1 MAELDGKVAIVT
13 GGGSGI
19 GAACAL
25 KLAGAG
31 AQVAVTDIDEA
42 GAKETVDA
50 IAKDGGQAWYLAHDV
65 TDEERWRAVID
76 EVMDKTG
83 RLDVLVNNAGIG
95 LLAAVTEMSLED
107 WRRQTAI
114 NIDGVFLGTKHAIPA
129 MNRGDGGSIV
139 MISSLAGLQG
149 SAGLTGYC
157 ATKGAVRLFAKAV
170 AIECAAAGHN
180 IRVNSVHPGIIDTP
194 IWTKFRPGAGGANAI
209 DAQVLGETAAPI
221 GRAGDPEEIAK
232 GVLFLASEQS
242 SYMTGAELVLDGGIF
257 AGRMPNRQMYSQ

>member
-1 MAELDGKVAIVT
+1 MAGLQGKVAIVT

-25 KLAGAG
+25 KLAEAG
-31 AQVAVTDIDEA
+31 AHVAVTDIDADSGERVVGAIGSA
-42 GAKETVDA
+42 G
-50 IAKDGGQAWYLAHDV
+50 GRAWFLAHDV
-65 TDEERWRAVID
+65 TDEERWRAVIAD
-76 EVMDKTG
+76 VLDRTG

-95 LLAAVTEMSLED
+95 LIAAVTEMSLED

-129 MNRGDGGSIV
+129 MRQGGGGSIV

-149 SAGLTGYC
+149 AAGLTGYC

-194 IWTKFRPGAGGANAI
+194 IWAKFRPGAGGANVI
-209 DAQVLGETAAPI
+209 DAQALGASAAPL

-257 AGRMPNRQMYSQ
+257 AGRLPNAQMRSQ

>member
-19 GAACAL
+19 GAACAT
-25 KLAGAG
+25 KLAAAG
-31 AQVAVTDIDEA
+31 ARVAVTDIDQGGGE
-42 GAKETVDA
+42 ETVGA
-50 IAKDGGQAWYLAHDV
+50 IAKAGGDAWFLAHDV
-65 TDEERWRAVID
+65 TDEDRWRAVIED
-76 EVMDKTG
+76 VSDKTG

-95 LLAAVTEMSLED
+95 VIAAVTEMSLDD

-129 MNRGDGGSIV
+129 MSRSGGGSIV

-149 SAGLTGYC
+149 AAGLAGYC

-180 IRVNSVHPGIIDTP
+180 IRVNSVHPGVIDTP
-194 IWTKFRPGAGGANAI
+194 IWTKLRPGAGGANAI
-209 DAQVLGETAAPI
+209 DAQALGATAAPM
-221 GRAGDPEEIAK
+221 GRAGDPEEIAN

-242 SYMTGAELVLDGGIF
+242 SYMTGAELVLDGGMF
-257 AGRMPNRQMYSQ
+257 AGRLPNRPMQTQ